1 MIEYLYFVKFENDIN
16 SNNPFDWEEDV
27 FETFNDAKDFAES
40 LMSKHPE
47 IHQTEIIRND
57 FGECVDSNDL
67 GMIWSWKEAM
77 SDIPDTDETTFSK
90 SDTFD
95 SDIDSEFE
103 YTDDDIVFETDC
115 VVRNKPLPADMTIE
129 ALIEEMEEN
138 EDQVE
143 CKWCED
149 LFDKSDCKC
158 ETSLG
163 WLCPQCQEALISRGE
178 QLTFKSSNCQEA
190 LKETFSPKETVELYY
205 PKLYITMYGE
215 KRDVDDWDE
224 KEITTDFT
232 YEVSMEDVAT
242 LIWEDYLTDEDVADV
257 PGGFDALEDDAAWNK
272 FLETHFDDLFSKYEK
287 QILAYYEDDA
297 KEACEEY
304 LIYNGDDIGYNE
316 SKKNKS
322 KLDKLEESEDYKKRL
337 TMCPECGSVSYDLET
352 GICINCGF
360 NCYSSDEDTLSEDMT
375 RDDLLKLARITKRI
389 IDDNTDELLNRI
401 DEVGNTVSTHHQAI
415 SKELD
420 NLNK

>member
-77 SDIPDTDETTFSK
+77 SDIPDTTELTLSK
-90 SDTFD
+90 ADTFD
-95 SDIDSEFE
+95 CDDIDIELS
-103 YTDDDIVFETDC
+103 DADITFETDC
-115 VVRNKPLPADMTIE
+115 VTDKPNLSYFGENLNVGDEVFCKVNKKSGTVKDIKDDIVTIEFTGGEEPDRIDTYYKTELLPALRTIV
-129 ALIEEMEEN
+129 EEMEEN

-149 LFDKSDCKC
+149 LFDKSDCLY

-163 WLCPQCQEALISRGE
+163 WLCNQCQEALISRGE
-178 QLTFKSSNCQEA
+178 QLTFRSNNYQED
-190 LKETFSPKETVELYY
+190 LKETFDPKETVELYY
-205 PKLYITMYGE
+205 DSLGITLYGN

-224 KEITTDFT
+224 KEFTTDFT
-232 YEVSMEDVAT
+232 YEVPIEDVAT
-242 LIWEDYLTDEDVADV
+242 LIWEDFLEDDDVADV

-272 FLETHFDDLFSKYEK
+272 FLETHFDDLFDKYEK
-287 QILAYYEDDA
+287 QILDHYEADA
-297 KEACEEY
+297 IEACTEY
-304 LIYNGDDIGYNE
+304 LIYNEGYQVLSG
-316 SKKNKS
+316 SKRKTSRLN
-322 KLDKLEESEDYKKRL
+322 KLEEAEDYRSKL
-337 TMCPECGSVSYDLET
+337 TLCPECGTNSFDLET

-360 NCYSSDEDTLSEDMT
+360 NN
-375 RDDLLKLARITKRI
+375 I
-389 IDDNTDELLNRI
+389 N
-401 DEVGNTVSTHHQAI
+401 
-415 SKELD
+415 
-420 NLNK
+420 

>member
-77 SDIPDTDETTFSK
+77 SDIPDTAELTLSK
-90 SDTFD
+90 ADTFN
-95 SDIDSEFE
+95 SDLDSEFE

-115 VVRNKPLPADMTIE
+115 AVRNKPLPADMTIE
-129 ALIEEMEEN
+129 SLIEEMEEN

-149 LFDKSDCKC
+149 LFDKSDCKY

-178 QLTFKSSNCQEA
+178 QLTFKSNNYQEN
-190 LKETFSPKETVELYY
+190 LKETFDPKDTVELYY
-205 PKLYITMYGE
+205 DRLPVTIYGK
-215 KRDVDDWDE
+215 KRAVDDWDE
-224 KEITTDFT
+224 KEITTEFT
-232 YEVSMEDVAT
+232 YEVPIEDVAT
-242 LIWEDYLTDEDVADV
+242 LIWEDFLEDEDVADV
-257 PGGFDALEDDAAWNK
+257 PGGFDALEDNTAWNK
-272 FLETHFDDLFSKYEK
+272 FLETHFDDLFDKYEK
-287 QILAYYEDDA
+287 QILDHYEADA
-297 KEACEEY
+297 IEACTEY
-304 LIYNGDDIGYNE
+304 LIYSEGYQVLNG
-316 SKKNKS
+316 SKRKASRLN
-322 KLDKLEESEDYKKRL
+322 KLEEAEDYRSKL
-337 TMCPECGSVSYDLET
+337 TLCPECGTNSFDLET

-360 NCYSSDEDTLSEDMT
+360 NN
-375 RDDLLKLARITKRI
+375 
-389 IDDNTDELLNRI
+389 ID
-401 DEVGNTVSTHHQAI
+401 
-415 SKELD
+415 
-420 NLNK
+420 